1 MMRNS
6 GALDGRI
13 IIVAGATAALL
24 VSGCTVAV
32 DDWQESQRD
41 LPVYPGAKAVTQ
53 PPPPAGVSFTG
64 SFADTR
70 TYSSHFATDDG
81 IDLVLQFYRDAM
93 RNYGAPFECRG
104 TVNLRARGHTEE
116 LRCIPGG
123 VSDSVQLVGSLPG
136 HYALVRVTPAV
147 AGTTFTLVNVRT
159 RH

>member
-1 MMRNS
+1 MMRSS

-13 IIVAGATAALL
+13 VILAGAAAALL

-32 DDWQESQRD
+32 DDWQESMRD
-41 LPVYPGAKAVTQ
+41 LPVYPGAKAVTP

-70 TYSSHFATDDG
+70 TYSSHFATDDEV
-81 IDLVLQFYRDAM
+81 DLVLQFYRDAM

-104 TVNLRARGHTEE
+104 TVNLRARGHAEE
-116 LRCIPGG
+116 LRCIRGR
-123 VSDSVQLVGSLPG
+123 VSDSLQLVGSVRG
-136 HYALVRVTPAV
+136 HYALVRVTAAV
-147 AGTTFTLVNVRT
+147 TGTTFTLVSVRT